1 MVPRRVREL
10 TTCVGA
16 TAMLL
21 LLAALFIA
29 PPASARVVLN
39 TIDAVAIVADDG
51 RHLVLTGPITCTA
64 NERAYLRVTVAQRET
79 GAVAEGRTLITCT
92 SGTQQWEVHA
102 ATTGKKAFQAGPATA
117 VALGRTT
124 TRGDVTDANQWLVEI
139 TLIEG

>member
-1 MVPRRVREL
+1 MVPRRVRKR

-16 TAMLL
+16 IAIL
-21 LLAALFIA
+21 LLAAAFIA
-29 PPASARVVLN
+29 PPVLARIVAN
-39 TIDAVAIVADDG
+39 TIDPVAVVADDG

-79 GAVAEGRTLITCT
+79 GAVAEGRTLITC
-92 SGTQQWEVHA
+92 SGGSQQWEVHA
-102 ATTGKKAFQAGPATA
+102 STLGKKAFQAGPATA

-139 TLIEG
+139 SLVEG